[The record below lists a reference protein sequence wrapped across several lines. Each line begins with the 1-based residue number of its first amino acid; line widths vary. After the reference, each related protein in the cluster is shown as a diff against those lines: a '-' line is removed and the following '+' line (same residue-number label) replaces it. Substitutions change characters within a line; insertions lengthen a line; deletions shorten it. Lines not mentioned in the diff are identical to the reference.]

1 MAKLTYGAGIWAFGQ
16 FVDRYAGDGYG
27 PTRTSQQMIK
37 DAAKVPGLKHLDINV
52 PFDIP
57 ERTAVEIKKM
67 LDDNGLICRA
77 TTPHIYMR
85 EYVKGSFTNPDT
97 KLRSQTKDRVREAI
111 AAAEILG
118 ATYVKFWPGQDGFD
132 FPLQANYL
140 QIWDYTIN
148 GIRDLANENPK
159 VQFAIEYKCKEPRVR
174 MTLATAA
181 KTLLAISEM
190 KVDNVGIVMDFG
202 HSLMAQETPAESLLL
217 IHRHGKLVS
226 AELNDNWRGWDDDLP
241 VASVH
246 LFETIE
252 YMLALRS
259 INWSDPILLDQFP
272 FREDPVRALTRS
284 IEIITYLEEVCDRV
298 DINAL
303 NQAQNSQDALA
314 AQAVIWDALMQEK
327 RFTR

>member
-1 MAKLTYGAGIWAFGQ
+1 MGKLTYGAGIWAFGQ

-27 PTRTSQQMIK
+27 PTRTSQQMIE

-57 ERTAVEIKKM
+57 ERTAIEIKKM

-148 GIRDLANENPK
+148 GIRDLANENP
-159 VQFAIEYKCKEPRVR
+159 
-174 MTLATAA
+174 
-181 KTLLAISEM
+181 
-190 KVDNVGIVMDFG
+190 
-202 HSLMAQETPAESLLL
+202 
-217 IHRHGKLVS
+217 
-226 AELNDNWRGWDDDLP
+226 
-241 VASVH
+241 
-246 LFETIE
+246 
-252 YMLALRS
+252 
-259 INWSDPILLDQFP
+259 
-272 FREDPVRALTRS
+272 
-284 IEIITYLEEVCDRV
+284 
-298 DINAL
+298 
-303 NQAQNSQDALA
+303 
-314 AQAVIWDALMQEK
+314 
-327 RFTR
+327 

>member
-1 MAKLTYGAGIWAFGQ
+1 MGKLTYGAGIWAFGQ

-27 PTRTSQQMIK
+27 PTRTSKQMIE
-37 DAAKVPGLKHLDINV
+37 DAAKGPGLKHLDINV

-259 INWSDPILLDQFP
+259 INWTDPILLDQFP